1 MSTPGRLS
9 APLRAVWF
17 DVGETLIDESREY
30 GTWADWLGVPRHTFS
45 AVFGA
50 VVASGRSHLE
60 AFEYFRPGFDLE
72 AERSARTM
80 AGRPEGYGDRDLY
93 PDARRTLAALKEAGY
108 LVLIAANQ
116 TTASHR
122 ILESLDL
129 PVHLVTTSG
138 MWGGL
143 EKPDPA
149 FFAKVVEVCDEVSR
163 AEGRGSLRG
172 AGSVLYVGDRLDN
185 DLRPA
190 WGAGLRTAFIR
201 RGPWG
206 LVYGDHPDLVAKT
219 DFYLTTLDQ
228 LPGMLADEV

>member
-1 MSTPGRLS
+1 MHIPGKSRTID
-9 APLRAVWF
+9 AVVF
-17 DVGETLIDESREY
+17 DVGETLVDESIEY
-30 GTWADWLGVPRHTFS
+30 HNWADWLGVPRHTFS

-50 VVASGRSHLE
+50 VIASGRSHLE
-60 AFEYFRPGFDLE
+60 AFKYFRPDFDLP
-72 AERSARTM
+72 AEREARTA
-80 AGRPEGYGDRDLY
+80 AGRPEGYGERDLY
-93 PDARRTLAALKEAGY
+93 PDARPTLAALKDAGY

-138 MWGGL
+138 MWGDL

-149 FFAKVVEVCDEVSR
+149 FFAKVVEVCDGVSR
-163 AEGRGSLRG
+163 AQGRGPLLD
-172 AGSVLYVGDRLDN
+172 AGSILYVGDRLDN

-206 LVYGDHPDLVAKT
+206 MVHGDHPDLVAKT
-219 DFYLTTLDQ
+219 DFYLTALDQ
-228 LPGMLADEV
+228 LPAMLANEV

>member
-1 MSTPGRLS
+1 MHIPGKSRTID
-9 APLRAVWF
+9 AVVF
-17 DVGETLIDESREY
+17 DVGETLVDESIEY
-30 GTWADWLGVPRHTFS
+30 HNWADWLGVPRHTFS

-50 VVASGRSHLE
+50 VIAAGRPHLE
-60 AFEYFRPGFDLE
+60 AFEYFRPGFDLA
-72 AERSARTM
+72 AERRARTL
-80 AGRPEGYGDRDLY
+80 AGRPEGYGERDLY
-93 PDARRTLAALKEAGY
+93 PDARRSLAALKEAGY

-138 MWGGL
+138 MWGDL

-149 FFAKVVEVCDEVSR
+149 FFAKVVEVCDTVSR
-163 AEGRGSLRG
+163 AEGRGPLRG

-206 LVYGDHPDLVAKT
+206 TVHGDDPDLVAKT
-219 DFYLTTLDQ
+219 DFYLTGLDQ

>member
-1 MSTPGRLS
+1 MHTPGKSRTIE
-9 APLRAVWF
+9 AVVF
-17 DVGETLIDESREY
+17 DVGETLVDETIEY
-30 GTWADWLGVPRHTFS
+30 HNWADWLGVPRHTFS

-50 VVASGRSHLE
+50 TVAAGRSHLDV
-60 AFEYFRPGFDLE
+60 FEHFQPGFDLT
-72 AERSARTM
+72 AEREARIR

-93 PDARRTLAALKEAGY
+93 PDARRTLATLKDAGY

-116 TTASHR
+116 TAASHR

-129 PVHLVTTSG
+129 PVHLVTTSA

-163 AEGRGSLRG
+163 AEGRGPLRN
-172 AGSVLYVGDRLDN
+172 AGSILYVGDRLDN

-206 LVYGDHPDLVAKT
+206 YAFADHPDLLAKT
-219 DFYLTTLDQ
+219 DFCLSGLDE